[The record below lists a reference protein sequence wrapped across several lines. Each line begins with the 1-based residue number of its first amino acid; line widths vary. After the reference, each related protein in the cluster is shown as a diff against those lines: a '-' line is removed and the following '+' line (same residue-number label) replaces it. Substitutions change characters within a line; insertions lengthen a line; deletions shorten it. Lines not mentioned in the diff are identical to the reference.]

1 MSQQELK
8 YKNIVEILTSAR
20 LSSYKQQ
27 PTDADEVLLNE
38 YIYNVQLSEAFY
50 PALSLL
56 EITLRNRICNAIETL
71 IKKDW
76 LINELQTPQILGVK
90 EHAKVVE
97 AQKNIIQQGKK
108 VTNDRLIA
116 EMTFGFWIH
125 LCTKAYKPKLWDK
138 KGFFELVFPHY
149 VQNSGL
155 RQIAPIQN
163 DLRDILRLR
172 NRVFHHEI
180 IINGKKNPKYYY
192 QLILNLLHLMS
203 NDMIDLLNNI
213 SRFDTISK
221 QKP

>member
-1 MSQQELK
+1 MVQEKLK
-8 YKNIVEILTSAR
+8 YKNIIEVLTSAR

-27 PTDADEVLLNE
+27 STDADEVLLNE
-38 YIYNVQLSEAFY
+38 YIYNIQLSEAFY

-56 EITLRNRICNAIETL
+56 EVTLRNRICSAIETL

-76 LINELQTPQILGVK
+76 LINELQSPKILRVK

-138 KGFFELVFPHY
+138 KGFFELVFPNY
-149 VQNSGL
+149 IQPSGL

-163 DLRDILRLR
+163 NLRDILRLR

-180 IINGKKNPKYYY
+180 IINGKNSPKYYY
-192 QLILNLLHLMS
+192 QIILNLLHLMS
-203 NDMIDLLNNI
+203 DDIVDLLNNI

>member
-1 MSQQELK
+1 MNLENQK
-8 YKNIVEILTSAR
+8 YKSIVEILTSAR

-27 PTDADEVLLNE
+27 PIDTDEVLLNE
-38 YIYNVQLSEAFY
+38 YIYNMQLSEALY

-56 EITLRNRICNAIETL
+56 EVTLRNRICNAIETL

-76 LINELQTPQILGVK
+76 LINELQNRQILGGK

-97 AQKNIIQQGKK
+97 AEKSIIQQGKK

-116 EMTFGFWIH
+116 ELTFGFWIH

-138 KGFFELVFPHY
+138 KGFFESVFPNY
-149 VQNSGL
+149 VQPSGL

-163 DLRDILRLR
+163 NLRDILRLR
-172 NRVFHHEI
+172 NRIFHHEI
-180 IINGKKNPKYYY
+180 IIKGKNSPKYYY
-192 QLILNLLHLMS
+192 QIILDLLHLMS
-203 NDMIDLLNNI
+203 DDIVDLLNKI
-213 SRFDTISK
+213 SRFNAISK